1 MAAVAFLDAQIAARP
16 DLAPWFTEMSDLYQ
30 KKLWHQLTLKLE
42 QFLALA
48 VMQVRKEL
56 PSPVDRDDCIG
67 LCSHVALFLLCL

>member
-48 VMQVRKEL
+48 VMQVRNEL
-56 PSPVDRDDCIG
+56 PPCMDRVGGIG
-67 LCSHVALFLLCL
+67 LCSRVALSLPCL